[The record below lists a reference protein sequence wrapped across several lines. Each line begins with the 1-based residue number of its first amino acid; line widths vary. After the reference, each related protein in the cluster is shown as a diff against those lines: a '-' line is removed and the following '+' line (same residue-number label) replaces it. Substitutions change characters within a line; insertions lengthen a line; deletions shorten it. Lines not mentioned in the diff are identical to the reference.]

1 MNDVETFRDFII
13 KGCRVRLYRDGR
25 WESLDRKWK
34 WKEPVAIAEVM
45 GKKSAV
51 LMPDGKWVVRK
62 KVSFN
67 PRDYKWG
74 ILGMIVYGVLSLVE
88 RMCYGIGNMRTATG
102 DDDDWFLH
110 QSPRADK
117 IRVASEFLPSRVNM
131 PSPDDSFFPDDES

>member
-1 MNDVETFRDFII
+1 MKDVETFRDFVI

-34 WKEPVAIAEVM
+34 WKEPVAVAKVM
-45 GKKSAV
+45 GNKRVV

-74 ILGMIVYGVLSLVE
+74 ILGMIVYGVLSVVE
-88 RMCYGIGNMRTATG
+88 RVCFILPEGLVKLIDRHGNLTYDPANF
-102 DDDDWFLH
+102 WH
-110 QSPRADK
+110 PRNIFHPKDH
-117 IRVASEFLPSRVNM
+117 
-131 PSPDDSFFPDDES
+131 D